1 METKLTTYGESLKDG
16 RRDRVKEMYEKKG
29 SLEFFIHIFILF

>member
-1 METKLTTYGESLKDG
+1 METKLTTLENLHKDG

-29 SLEFFIHIFILF
+29 SLEFLT